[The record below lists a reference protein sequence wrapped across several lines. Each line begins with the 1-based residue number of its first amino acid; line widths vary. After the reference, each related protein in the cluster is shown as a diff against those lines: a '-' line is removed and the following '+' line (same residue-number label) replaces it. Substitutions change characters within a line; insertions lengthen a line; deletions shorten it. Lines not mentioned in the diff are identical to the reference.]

1 VNRTNF
7 DQLAAQLVA
16 HDERVNVQPPSK
28 AQDRIENIGGRTCTV
43 REYVRDGRLYLRS
56 FLIEGLGHAW
66 SGGDPAYPFNDG
78 AGPLAS
84 DLIWD
89 FVSRYSRDERATRP
103 S

>member
-1 VNRTNF
+1 V
-7 DQLAAQLVA
+7 VA
-16 HDERVNVQPPSK
+16 LDERVNVQPASK
-28 AQDRIENIGGRTCTV
+28 AQDRIENIGHACTV

-66 SGGDPAYPFNDG
+66 RGGDPAYPFNDG
-78 AGPLAS
+78 AGPRAS
-84 DLIWD
+84 DLIRD